1 MMGISMT
8 LTDTIAIPELVWTV
22 IAFVAVIYVFRV
34 FKRAVLNL
42 SYLKK
47 MGWNHGREDVAII
60 SIITY
65 GTLLFI
71 QVMNMF
77 VGILSMVI
85 PSIKTNTV
93 HPLTYVIVTIFI
105 LKSCVV
111 AVSAFFIDRRQ
122 VVLIRKIQILEE
134 NDG

>member
-1 MMGISMT
+1 MGISMT